1 MLFVEVALGLLMLVL
16 PSQGTKDRKSPEK
29 VCKEID
35 CSPDTPSKQK
45 GANTFVFLLEKNKP
59 NQKATTNPTTNKTIT
74 TTTKRD
80 LAT

>member
-16 PSQGTKDRKSPEK
+16 PFQGTKDRKSPEK

-45 GANTFVFLLEKNKP
+45 GANTFVFPLEK
-59 NQKATTNPTTNKTIT
+59 TNRTTNKTIT
-74 TTTKRD
+74 TTTKHD

>member
-16 PSQGTKDRKSPEK
+16 PSTKDRKSPEK

-45 GANTFVFLLEKNKP
+45 GANTFVFLLEKTNQTKPKSNNKP
-59 NQKATTNPTTNKTIT
+59 DHKQNHHHNNQT
-74 TTTKRD
+74 
-80 LAT
+80 